1 MDNCHEAMVVFAKEG
16 KRGFLLGFVLTVL
29 FWTTGFMI
37 PSMLL
42 LGLGLDPV
50 FIQSYAAQ
58 ILLLIIIMM
67 PTTPGS
73 SGVAEIGTAAL
84 YAPLIPTPLLGVCVV
99 LFRLITYH
107 MNLIAGAIFQ
117 YKIFK

>member
-1 MDNCHEAMVVFAKEG
+1 
-16 KRGFLLGFVLTVL
+16 
-29 FWTTGFMI
+29 
-37 PSMLL
+37 
-42 LGLGLDPV
+42 
-50 FIQSYAAQ
+50 
-58 ILLLIIIMM
+58 MM

-84 YAPLIPTPLLGVCVV
+84 YAPLIPTPLLGVFVV